1 MGNKMGGRRE
11 DMGGGGGG
19 WETTYEWFVAMQPCS
34 PPSHQKLW
42 VAQPTNNP
50 PMCVTQ
56 EVSSLVPLHKLKGLL
71 KQEQKQKCKLL
82 ELFLL
87 NK

>member
-1 MGNKMGGRRE
+1 MVCGYATMLSP
-11 DMGGGGGG
+11 
-19 WETTYEWFVAMQPCS
+19 TTLKV
-34 PPSHQKLW
+34 
-42 VAQPTNNP
+42 VGAQSTNNP

-71 KQEQKQKCKLL
+71 KQEQKQECRLL

-87 NK
+87 NKK